1 MRITNVSVY
10 PTTGGAL
17 RAYAD
22 VTFDNSLC
30 VKEFRLLRMSSGYV
44 VCTPNARHADGEF
57 RDVAYPADDKTLQ
70 MIQKAV
76 IAEYEKITG
85 VTIRSRRRTWHPT

>member
-1 MRITNVSVY
+1 MQITNVSVY
-10 PTTGGAL
+10 PTFQGPL

-30 VKEFRLLRMSSGYV
+30 VREFRLLRMSSGYV
-44 VCTPNARHADGEF
+44 VCTPSDGEF
-57 RDVAYPADDKTLQ
+57 RDVAYARDDKSLQ
-70 MIQKAV
+70 IIQKAI

-85 VTIRSRRRTWHPT
+85 VTIRSKRRTWHPT